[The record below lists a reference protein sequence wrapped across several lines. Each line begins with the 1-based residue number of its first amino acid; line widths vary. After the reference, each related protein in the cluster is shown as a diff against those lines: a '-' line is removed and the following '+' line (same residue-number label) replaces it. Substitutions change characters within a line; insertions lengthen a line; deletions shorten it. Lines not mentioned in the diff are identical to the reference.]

1 VIKKPIDKIEK
12 ADIESLIS
20 TREGERKTLDYKL
33 QLPPSQPPEAKREFL
48 YDVCSFANADGGDIV
63 FGIADQRDSAGKP
76 TGMPASAEGLALE
89 NLSSEILR
97 MENSV
102 RDGINPRI
110 AGIEWQPITG
120 FPAGPVLV
128 MRIPRSWIGPH
139 MVTSGG
145 VSRFYSRNSAGKYPL
160 NVEEIRSAFLASS
173 AIGETLRRFRFERI
187 AKAIENDLPLSL
199 GEGAK
204 ILLHLVP
211 LSALDPTTVRDVVTG
226 SRDLQLRMEPMSGPG
241 SWSRRYNFD
250 GLMTFPSGIAS
261 YVQLFRSGVIEAAE
275 GDFFKWTQ
283 DGKSIPTT
291 ALEDAIVK
299 AVERYLRLQKELGI
313 SLPIALL
320 LTLIGV
326 KGFVLNVPHRY
337 FVFSK
342 IGVDRNVLPI
352 PEVMVQSYELSEPEM
367 LRPVFDAL
375 WQSGGFERS
384 FSYDDNGEWTR

>member
-1 VIKKPIDKIEK
+1 
-12 ADIESLIS
+12 
-20 TREGERKTLDYKL
+20 
-33 QLPPSQPPEAKREFL
+33 
-48 YDVCSFANADGGDIV
+48 V
-63 FGIADQRDSAGKP
+63 FGIADERDSTGKP
-76 TGMPASAEGLALE
+76 TGMPASAEGLNLE

-97 MENSV
+97 MENSI
-102 RDGINPRI
+102 RDGIDPRI
-110 AGIEWQPITG
+110 AGIEWQPIAG

-160 NVEEIRSAFLASS
+160 NVGEIRSAFLAAS
-173 AIGETLRRFRFERI
+173 AFGDNLRRFRSERI
-187 AKAIENDLPLSL
+187 ARAIENDLPLSL
-199 GEGAK
+199 GDGAK

-211 LSALDPTTVRDVVTG
+211 LSALDPTAVRDVVTG
-226 SRDLQLRMEPMSGPG
+226 RRDIQLQMEPMSGPG
-241 SWSRRYNFD
+241 GWSSRYNFD

-291 ALEDAIVK
+291 TLEDAVLK
-299 AVERYLRLQKELGI
+299 AVGRYLKLQKELEI
-313 SLPIALL
+313 SLPIAVL

-326 KGFVLNVPHRY
+326 KGFVVNVPHRY
-337 FVFSK
+337 FMFSK
-342 IGVDRNVLPI
+342 IGIDRDVLPI
-352 PEVMVQSYELSEPEM
+352 SEVMVKSYEHSEHEI

-384 FSYDDNGEWTR
+384 FSYDDNGAWSR